1 MTWTLAL
8 QLMLR
13 YGPEAVQRIIEIIKS
28 NPDPT
33 KEAFD
38 AVILLALKPMDSYI
52 EEAQKRATEEA
63 QQRTTAAKALL
74 S

>member
-1 MTWTLAL
+1 MTWSLAL

-38 AVILLALKPMDSYI
+38 AIIALALKPMDSYI
-52 EEAQKRATEEA
+52 EEAQQRAI
-63 QQRTTAAKALL
+63 AAKALL

>member
-1 MTWTLAL
+1 MSAAWIVVL

-13 YGPEAVQRIIEIIKS
+13 YGPEAVQNILDIIKLH
-28 NPDPT
+28 PEPT

-38 AVILLALKPMDSYI
+38 AIIALALKPMDTYI
-52 EEAQKRATEEA
+52 EEAQQRAI
-63 QQRTTAAKALL
+63 AAKALL